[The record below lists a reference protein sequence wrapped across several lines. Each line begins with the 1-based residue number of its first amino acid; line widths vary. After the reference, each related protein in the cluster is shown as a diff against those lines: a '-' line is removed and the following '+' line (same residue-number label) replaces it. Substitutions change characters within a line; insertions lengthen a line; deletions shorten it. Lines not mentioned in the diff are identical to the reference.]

1 MKSDIPD
8 KVVETLKEI
17 GMTHQQAGWN
27 CHGTY
32 VLLHKALEK
41 VAVHKGIV
49 FNEPTILETN
59 SEKKIVSLLVTGKMG
74 DKSEWSIGEAAPSN
88 NKNSYPYAMAE
99 KRAKDRVILKLVGLH
114 GDVYAEDEADAFKE
128 AMPPEIKGGTIDNGD
143 AVERK
148 GAIIK
153 VNKGVPDPYPTPIE
167 KSEDTPKSLQI
178 KIPKFTPEERRERH
192 KEKVDDFEHWC
203 QQKKTQDQ
211 LDAYYTDSEST
222 LDEMKQ
228 HNPDLYEQ
236 ARKIFLKYLTKMEG
250 RRNG

>member
-74 DKSEWSIGEAAPSN
+74 DKLEWSIGEAAPSN

-128 AMPPEIKGGTIDNGD
+128 VMPSDITGGTMDNGSNDIKGST
-143 AVERK
+143 
-148 GAIIK
+148 IK
-153 VNKGVPDPYPTPIE
+153 VNNGVPEPYPTPVQEEVKI
-167 KSEDTPKSLQI
+167 
-178 KIPKFTPEERRERH
+178 IPKPIPPREFTTEERREMH
-192 KEKVDDFEHWC
+192 ETKMGDFDHWC
-203 QQKKTQDQ
+203 QQQRTVSQ
-211 LDAYYTDSEST
+211 LHAYFHDSKII
-222 LDEMKQ
+222 LDEIKK
-228 HNPDLYEQ
+228 HNPDLYKKAIDIFTKHE
-236 ARKIFLKYLTKMEG
+236 ANLERKK
-250 RRNG
+250 NG

>member
-128 AMPPEIKGGTIDNGD
+128 AMPPEIKGGTMDNGSD
-143 AVERK
+143 DK
-148 GAIIK
+148 Q
-153 VNKGVPDPYPTPIE
+153 TL
-167 KSEDTPKSLQI
+167 KSLQI
-178 KIPKFTPEERRERH
+178 KIPKLTPEERRERH
-192 KEKVDDFEHWC
+192 KTKVDDFEHWC

-211 LDAYYTDSEST
+211 LDSYYTDSQST

-250 RRNG
+250 RTNG

>member
-8 KVVETLKEI
+8 KVIETLKEI

-41 VAVHKGIV
+41 VAVHKRIV

-59 SEKKIVSLLVTGKMG
+59 SEKKIVSLLVTGTMG
-74 DKSEWSIGEAAPSN
+74 DKSEWSIGEASPSN

-128 AMPPEIKGGTIDNGD
+128 ERPVEIKGGTIDNGSD
-143 AVERK
+143 VKEETKSVEK
-148 GAIIK
+148 
-153 VNKGVPDPYPTPIE
+153 
-167 KSEDTPKSLQI
+167 PKIQFKNIPPKQI
-178 KIPKFTPEERRERH
+178 TPEERRERH
-192 KEKVDDFEHWC
+192 EEKIPDFEHWC
-203 QQKKTQDQ
+203 QQKRTKDQ
-211 LDAYYTDSEST
+211 LDAYYNDSQST
-222 LDEMKQ
+222 LNEIKE
-228 HNPDLYEQ
+228 HNPDLYKKAIQ
-236 ARKIFLKYLTKMEG
+236 VFVKYLDKFE
-250 RRNG
+250 RKENG

>member
-74 DKSEWSIGEAAPSN
+74 DKLEWSIGEAAPSN

-128 AMPPEIKGGTIDNGD
+128 VMPSDITGGTMDNGSND
-143 AVERK
+143 
-148 GAIIK
+148 IK
-153 VNKGVPDPYPTPIE
+153 EEPKKDVSPQPTAKIEFRDLPPKPIPPRE
-167 KSEDTPKSLQI
+167 
-178 KIPKFTPEERRERH
+178 FTTEERREMH
-192 KEKVDDFEHWC
+192 ETKMGDFDHWC
-203 QQKKTQDQ
+203 QQQRTVSQ
-211 LDAYYTDSEST
+211 LHAYFHDSKII
-222 LDEMKQ
+222 LDEIKK
-228 HNPDLYEQ
+228 HNPDLYKKAIDIFTKHE
-236 ARKIFLKYLTKMEG
+236 ANLERKT
-250 RRNG
+250 NG

>member
-49 FNEPTILETN
+49 FNEPLILETN

-128 AMPPEIKGGTIDNGD
+128 AMP
-143 AVERK
+143 
-148 GAIIK
+148 
-153 VNKGVPDPYPTPIE
+153 
-167 KSEDTPKSLQI
+167 
-178 KIPKFTPEERRERH
+178 EERRERH
-192 KEKVDDFEHWC
+192 EAKVPDFEHWC
-203 QQKKTQDQ
+203 GQKRTKDQ
-211 LDAYYTDSEST
+211 LDAYYTDSQST
-222 LDEMKQ
+222 LDEMKE
-228 HNPDLYEQ
+228 HNPDLYKKAIQ
-236 ARKIFLKYLTKMEG
+236 IFVKYLNEFERKT
-250 RRNG
+250 NG